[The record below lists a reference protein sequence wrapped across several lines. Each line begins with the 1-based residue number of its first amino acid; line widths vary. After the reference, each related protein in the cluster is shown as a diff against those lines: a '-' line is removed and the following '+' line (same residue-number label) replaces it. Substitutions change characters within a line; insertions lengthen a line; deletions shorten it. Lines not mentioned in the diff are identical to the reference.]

1 MTRRC
6 CAGSGPDKPQVPRC
20 PLDLSSP
27 VASAY
32 SRLPILNGQPII
44 LSGMYFSMALSS
56 TDEVKAANKLQL

>member
-1 MTRRC
+1 M
-6 CAGSGPDKPQVPRC
+6 CAASGPDKPQVPRC

-32 SRLPILNGQPII
+32 MYSRIPILNGQPII